1 MALKNTSVDLVPD
14 VSWYYEEPSHI
25 EIVYW
30 ATERD
35 GYKKAHH
42 IRIPWRK
49 LKASVERKYGG
60 LTKRPPDLG
69 QAVARDDNQGDA
81 PSRVMQKLGVRL

>member
-1 MALKNTSVDLVPD
+1 MKMALKNDSVDLVPG

-25 EIVYW
+25 EIVHW
-30 ATERD
+30 VTERD

-49 LKASVERKYGG
+49 LQSSVERKYGG
-60 LTKRPPDLG
+60 PARRGGMTKLKR
-69 QAVARDDNQGDA
+69 AVVKELFQRNG
-81 PSRVMQKLGVRL
+81 K